1 MSADE
6 PLTQAVVR
14 DATGETRTPIRVLF
28 LTRYPVEGASSRYRV
43 YQYLEHLRSMGV
55 ECTVRSFMPPEMY
68 RISFTHGRTMRKLWE
83 AVKAAVGRVRAVAG
97 HHQYDIVYMQRE
109 LLPFGPPLLERWMK
123 ARGARL
129 FFDYDDALF
138 IGKASR
144 YNPLATLLR
153 APGKVLELFRLADCV
168 VAGNDWLRDE
178 AARHGAHAVTVEVAE
193 DTGRIA
199 MHAPHTNARPV
210 TIGWLG
216 STSTVKYLRLIEPA
230 LREVAASFPQLRFEI
245 MGGGDFAMEGVPWQ
259 VMEWS
264 LDGELAALQRY
275 DIGLM
280 PLPMETWARG
290 KSGGK
295 ARTYMAAGVVPVC
308 SAIGYN
314 LELVQNG
321 HTGFLCT
328 TQGEWQEAIAGL
340 VEDAVLRQRIAEAA
354 RADVKRRFSPTLQA
368 GKLRDLFVA
377 AMGKPPR

>member
-1 MSADE
+1 LNAGEVSV
-6 PLTQAVVR
+6 QAAVGN
-14 DATGETRTPIRVLF
+14 AAGTNHAPIRVLF

-43 YQYLEHLRSMGV
+43 FQYLEHLRSLGV
-55 ECTVRSFMPPEMY
+55 ECTVQSFMSPEMY
-68 RISFTHGRTMRKLWE
+68 RISFAPGRTFRKLWE
-83 AVKAAVGRVRAVAG
+83 TAKAGVRRLRAVAG
-97 HHQYDIVYMQRE
+97 HRGFDIVYMQRE

-138 IGKASR
+138 IGKPSR

-178 AARHGAHAVTVEVAE
+178 AARHGARAVTVEVAE

-199 MHAPHTNARPV
+199 MHAPHDNARPV
-210 TIGWLG
+210 TVGWLG

-230 LREVAASFPQLRFEI
+230 LQEVAAHCPQLRFEI
-245 MGGGDFAMEGVPWQ
+245 MGGGDFAMAGVPWQ
-259 VMEWS
+259 VMDWS

-280 PLPMETWARG
+280 PLPMETWAQG

-314 LELVQNG
+314 LELIQHG
-321 HTGFLCT
+321 HTGFLCA
-328 TQGEWQEAIAGL
+328 TQGEWREAIIRL
-340 VEDAVLRQRIAEAA
+340 VEDATLRQRVAEAA
-354 RADVKRRFSPTLQA
+354 RAEVERRFSPVLQA
-368 GKLRDLFVA
+368 GKLRELFVA
-377 AMGKPPR
+377 NMEQRR